1 MKMKKY
7 FALAI
12 SLLLF
17 ACSSSEQTTQENQKK
32 EPQVYVFDDVSKVDT
47 TKTDTTKVETKEVQ
61 LPVQEEQK
69 TEVQPTPEIIE
80 KFIVQVG
87 AYSTKEKAQAFVNEN
102 QAKIQQKMEI
112 SFSEKV
118 QLFVVQLP
126 PFPKYEDAEKVKDNI
141 RQMPAYKDA
150 FIVTVEETK

>member
-1 MKMKKY
+1 MKKY
-7 FALAI
+7 LAFAI

-47 TKTDTTKVETKEVQ
+47 TRTDTTRVESKEVQ
-61 LPVQEEQK
+61 PAPQQEQK
-69 TEVQPTPEIIE
+69 TEPLPSPQATE

-118 QLFVVQLP
+118 KLFVVQLT
-126 PFPKYEDAEKVKDNI
+126 PFPKYEDAKKVKDNI
-141 RQMPAYKDA
+141 RQMTAFKDA
-150 FIVTVEETK
+150 FIVTVDEAK